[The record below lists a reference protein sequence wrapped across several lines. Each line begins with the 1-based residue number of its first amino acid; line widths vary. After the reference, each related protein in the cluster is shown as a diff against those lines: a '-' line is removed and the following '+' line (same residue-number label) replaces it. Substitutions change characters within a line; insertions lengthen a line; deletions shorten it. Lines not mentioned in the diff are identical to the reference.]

1 MNQRITIGLM
11 VLMFF
16 IGSALASATPKYVE
30 SGLDMRPIQ
39 VSEHAWYVQGTAG
52 VATSNEGF
60 VSNAGF
66 VITPE
71 GVVVYDALGTPS
83 LAQKLVAEIKK
94 ITNQPIVKLIVSH
107 YHADHVYGIQVFKAL
122 GAEILAPVGAYK
134 YIDSAIGRDR
144 LNERRIS
151 LYPWVDDDTQ
161 LVKPDRMLEASER
174 FSLGGIDFLINVV
187 GPAHSDGDMTL
198 YVENDRVL
206 FSGDIII
213 EGRVPFLGSVH
224 TRFWLETLEKM
235 EMQSLQA
242 LVPGHGSAAK
252 DPAKT
257 VSLTRRYLAYIREK
271 MAEAV
276 DELQPFDEAYAET
289 DWSEFSSLPAFA
301 EANRK
306 NAYQVYLSL
315 EAEALE
321 N

>member
-1 MNQRITIGLM
+1 M
-11 VLMFF
+11 
-16 IGSALASATPKYVE
+16 
-30 SGLDMRPIQ
+30 
-39 VSEHAWYVQGTAG
+39 
-52 VATSNEGF
+52 
-60 VSNAGF
+60 
-66 VITPE
+66 
-71 GVVVYDALGTPS
+71 VVYDALGTPS

-94 ITNQPIVKLIVSH
+94 ITDQPIVKLIVSH

-151 LYPWVDDDTQ
+151 LYPWVDNDTQ
-161 LVKPDRMLEASER
+161 LVNPDRILEASER

-224 TRFWLETLEKM
+224 TKFWLETLEKM

-242 LVPGHGSAAK
+242 LVPGHGPAARN
-252 DPAKT
+252 PAKT
-257 VSLTRRYLAYIREK
+257 VSLTRRYLAFIRKE

-315 EAEALE
+315 EAEAL